1 MQIYGQSYIHAP
13 HSVGAP
19 HAARPSQ
26 NVGAANSPGAIT
38 DELQISEAGQLAQRM
53 SEIPDIRW
61 DKVNSIR
68 AALAQGTYETD
79 AKMSAALDNL
89 LDEIG

>member
-1 MQIYGQSYIHAP
+1 MEHRPFTHRTRLERRTPFAP
-13 HSVGAP
+13 VKMLVPRTRPAP
-19 HAARPSQ
+19 FAT
-26 NVGAANSPGAIT
+26 NYKF
-38 DELQISEAGQLAQRM
+38 SEAGQLAERM